1 MCDLAPRD
9 RAGLNQTRTEALQS
23 ASRRLEGISP
33 IRTSGKEVVASSVTP
48 AFGAPAETKKAL
60 YVVALSRVR
69 RLRSSLDPV
78 LTPVTGLPS
87 PEPPLAALAKPARNH
102 RHVRNWART
111 HVLCVAPFC
120 KTLLFENSFVT
131 TISCGVPLGRHLG
144 QEASGAP
151 SVTVADKC
159 KRRYQSGISSAGRIR
174 LSTHGKLYVKEQK
187 IA

>member
-1 MCDLAPRD
+1 MR
-9 RAGLNQTRTEALQS
+9 RAVETLGRAAFDWTDCS
-23 ASRRLEGISP
+23 SP
-33 IRTSGKEVVASSVTP
+33 HVRQGSSASSVTS
-48 AFGAPAETKKAL
+48 AFGAPTETKKAL

-69 RLRSSLDPV
+69 RLRSGLDPV

-120 KTLLFENSFVT
+120 KTLRLENPFVT

-144 QEASGAP
+144 RRRPEPPP
-151 SVTVADKC
+151 SPQPTSAKGVAKAALVQPEEFDC
-159 KRRYQSGISSAGRIR
+159 PPTGNY
-174 LSTHGKLYVKEQK
+174 T
-187 IA
+187 

>member
-1 MCDLAPRD
+1 MCDVAPRD

-111 HVLCVAPFC
+111 HVLCVAPHCKRFERPENK
-120 KTLLFENSFVT
+120 KTLIEDNPLLCRANFACGPSIGCSGSARPMHVFHEPHPGRRRRPTGQVDGPAT
-131 TISCGVPLGRHLG
+131 T
-144 QEASGAP
+144 
-151 SVTVADKC
+151 
-159 KRRYQSGISSAGRIR
+159 R
-174 LSTHGKLYVKEQK
+174 L
-187 IA
+187 

>member
-1 MCDLAPRD
+1 MTPG
-9 RAGLNQTRTEALQS
+9 RAAFDWTDCSDPHVRQGS
-23 ASRRLEGISP
+23 S
-33 IRTSGKEVVASSVTP
+33 ASSVTS

-111 HVLCVAPFC
+111 HVLCVVPHCKRFDRPENK
-120 KTLLFENSFVT
+120 KTLSEDNPLLCRANFA
-131 TISCGVPLGRHLG
+131 CGP
-144 QEASGAP
+144 
-151 SVTVADKC
+151 
-159 KRRYQSGISSAGRIR
+159 SAGCSGSASPMHVFHEPRPGR
-174 LSTHGKLYVKEQK
+174 RRRSTRRRRWPVQWSK
-187 IA
+187 A